1 MNFLIKNWK
10 KIWKL
15 IAALQDASYQ
25 GLRDRLINLQITL
38 RQKTNIDP
46 LRGTGFETNPLFS
59 PAHCPHNGWFWQ
71 DFVCRNES
79 TQTTPWIQQ
88 ELFFKEQKKYILN
101 GTCKSNT
108 CTLKVN

>member
-1 MNFLIKNWK
+1 MKFLIKNWK
-10 KIWKL
+10 KLWKL
-15 IAALQDASYQ
+15 IAALQEASYQ

-88 ELFFKEQKKYILN
+88 ELFFK
-101 GTCKSNT
+101 
-108 CTLKVN
+108 